1 MDDNLSGEEDD
12 YYYSSD
18 QESLNGLDNDQSLL
32 QPLSSRANTVKVITK
47 ESLLA
52 AQREDLRRVMELLSV
67 KEHHARTLLIHYRWD
82 VEKLFAVLVE
92 KGKDSLFSVAGLT
105 VLENQP
111 CDSSVSRSS
120 MMSCD
125 ICIEDVPGYQ
135 MTRMD
140 CGHSFCNTCWAGHF
154 TVKINEGQSK
164 RIICMAHKC
173 NAICDEDVVRTLVS
187 KSQPDLAEKFDR
199 FLLESYI
206 EDNKMVKWC
215 PSTPHCGN
223 AIRVEDDDLCEV
235 ECSCGLQFCFS
246 CSSQAHSPCSCVMW
260 ELWRKKCY
268 DESETVN
275 WITVHT
281 KPCPKCNKPVEKNG
295 GCNLVTCLCRQS
307 FCWLC
312 GGATGRDHTWSR
324 ISGHSCGRFQ
334 EDKEKQMERAK
345 RDLERYMHYHNRY
358 KAHTDSS
365 KLEAELSYS
374 IRKKVSFSE
383 KRELQLKDFS
393 WATNGLHR
401 LVRSRRVI
409 SYSYPF
415 AFYMF
420 GDELFKDEMSSE
432 EREIKQNLFEDQ
444 QQQLE
449 ANVEKLSKFL
459 EEPFDQFADDK
470 VMQIRI
476 QVINLSVAV
485 DTLCKKMYECIENEL
500 LGSLQLGIHNITPYR
515 SNGIERASDFY
526 SSQNSKEAVGE
537 ICQSS
542 DCGTSGWTSRLDQAL
557 GSGNSEDT
565 SCSSNKRARIDGS
578 YRNSQTT
585 LLDLNLPAEAI
596 ERK

>member
-1 MDDNLSGEEDD
+1 MDDNLSGEEDV

-18 QESLNGLDNDQSLL
+18 QESLNGLDNEQSLL
-32 QPLSSRANTVKVITK
+32 QPVSSRAITVKVITK

-52 AQREDLRRVMELLSV
+52 AQREDLRRVMELLTL
-67 KEHHARTLLIHYRWD
+67 KEHHARTLLIYYRWD

-105 VLENQP
+105 FLENQT
-111 CDSSVSRSS
+111 CDASVSRSS

-125 ICIEDVPGYQ
+125 ICIEDVLGYQ

-140 CGHSFCNTCWAGHF
+140 CGHSFCNNCWAEHF

-223 AIRVEDDDLCEV
+223 AIRVEDDELCEV
-235 ECSCGLQFCFS
+235 ECSCGFQFCFS
-246 CSSQAHSPCSCVMW
+246 CSSQAHSPCSCAMW

-281 KPCPKCNKPVEKNG
+281 KQCPKCHKPVEKNG

-312 GGATGRDHTWSR
+312 GGATGRNHTWSR

-383 KRELQLKDFS
+383 KRELQPKDFS

-401 LVRSRRVI
+401 LFRSRRVI

-485 DTLCKKMYECIENEL
+485 DTLCKKMFVE
-500 LGSLQLGIHNITPYR
+500 
-515 SNGIERASDFY
+515 
-526 SSQNSKEAVGE
+526 
-537 ICQSS
+537 
-542 DCGTSGWTSRLDQAL
+542 
-557 GSGNSEDT
+557 
-565 SCSSNKRARIDGS
+565 
-578 YRNSQTT
+578 
-585 LLDLNLPAEAI
+585 
-596 ERK
+596 

>member
-1 MDDNLSGEEDD
+1 MDDYLSGEEED

-18 QESLNGLDNDQSLL
+18 QESLDGLDNEESNL
-32 QPLSSRANTVKVITK
+32 QHVSSRANTAKVITK

-52 AQREDLRRVMELLSV
+52 AQREDLRRVMELLSL

-92 KGKDSLFSVAGLT
+92 KGRDSLFSGAGLT
-105 VLENQP
+105 ILDHQRR
-111 CDSSVSRSS
+111 DSSFSLSS
-120 MMSCD
+120 MTSCD
-125 ICIEDVPGYQ
+125 ICVEDVPVHQ
-135 MTRMD
+135 TTRMD
-140 CGHSFCNTCWAGHF
+140 CGHCFCNNCWAGHF

-164 RIICMAHKC
+164 RIRCMAYKC

-199 FLLESYI
+199 FLIESYI

-223 AIRVEDDDLCEV
+223 AIRVEDDELCEV
-235 ECSCGLQFCFS
+235 ECSCGFQFCFS
-246 CSSQAHSPCSCVMW
+246 CSYQAHSPCSCLMW
-260 ELWRKKCY
+260 ELWRKKCH

-281 KPCPKCNKPVEKNG
+281 KPCPKCYKPVEKNG
-295 GCNLVTCLCRQS
+295 GCNLVTCICGQS

-312 GGATGRDHTWSR
+312 GAATGKDHTWSR
-324 ISGHSCGRFQ
+324 ISGHSCGRYQ

-345 RDLERYMHYHNRY
+345 RDLYRYMHYHNRY
-358 KAHTDSS
+358 KAHIDSS
-365 KLEAELSYS
+365 KLEDKLSDT
-374 IRKKVSFSE
+374 ILEKVSISE
-383 KRELQLKDFS
+383 KRQLQLKDFS
-393 WATNGLHR
+393 WVTNGLHR
-401 LVRSRRVI
+401 LFRSRRVL

-459 EEPFDQFADDK
+459 EEPFDQFPDDK

-485 DTLCKKMYECIENEL
+485 DTLCKKMFECIENDL
-500 LGSLQLGIHNITPYR
+500 LGSLQLGIHNIAPYK

-526 SSQNSKEAVGE
+526 SSNGD
-537 ICQSS
+537 ICHQPSN
-542 DCGTSGWTSRLDQAL
+542 CGW
-557 GSGNSEDT
+557 NSEETT
-565 SCSSNKRARIDGS
+565 SCSSKKRPRLEGS
-578 YRNSQTT
+578 YRNSQTTTT
-585 LLDLNLPAEAI
+585 LLDLNLPAEVM